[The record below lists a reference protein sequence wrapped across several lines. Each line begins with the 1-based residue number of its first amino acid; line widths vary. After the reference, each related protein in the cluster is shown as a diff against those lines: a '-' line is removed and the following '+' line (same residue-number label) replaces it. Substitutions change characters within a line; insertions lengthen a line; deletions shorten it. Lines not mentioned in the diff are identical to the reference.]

1 MKTRR
6 NCQWCRYQRC
16 LAVGMKP
23 SWVLSSDER
32 ERRFRKN
39 RDKKQQKKESGG
51 VSPPPQSPGQA
62 VVLPNLP
69 HQLLTVKTDL
79 FPVSTTGNSLGT
91 MSSSA
96 PQFATIQM
104 IPGGSRPQLLPH
116 TGVIVRQFPR
126 FPAAPVQ
133 GTLPPVDL
141 RVKLETTSHLL
152 EPAEPVVEVSSDQ
165 KLSPLPSPPPL
176 TLFVSEGRNFNH
188 RWLPNHYLHAYTCHL
203 NLH

>member
-1 MKTRR
+1 
-6 NCQWCRYQRC
+6 
-16 LAVGMKP
+16 MKP

-32 ERRFRKN
+32 ERRFSKVRA
-39 RDKKQQKKESGG
+39 KKEKKESVSAG
-51 VSPPPQSPGQA
+51 VSPPPQSPGHA
-62 VVLPNLP
+62 VVLPSLP
-69 HQLLTVKTDL
+69 HHLVTVKTDL
-79 FPVSTTGNSLGT
+79 FPVSTTTTPLGT

-104 IPGGSRPQLLPH
+104 IPGDSRPQLLPH

-133 GTLPPVDL
+133 GSLPPVDL

-176 TLFVSEGRNFNH
+176 TLFVSEGRNFNQ
-188 RWLPNHYLHAYTCHL
+188 RWLPNHYLHL